1 MSNLMDSIKLKAKT
15 NIKRIVLPESI
26 DQRTV
31 RAAKIIASEG
41 LANVILLGNEKDLK
55 AKYKDIDFSKISII
69 NPETSDKFKSYSEL
83 LYALRKD
90 KGMTIDEA
98 KGLTKNPLYYGCLM
112 LKSNDAD
119 GMVAGAVNTTGD
131 VLRPALQVV
140 KTAPGIKTCSSCFV
154 MVMPEEGPG
163 KVYGQDGILIFADCA
178 VIPNPTAEQL
188 ADIAVSSAK
197 TARDLVGIKK
207 PKVALLS
214 FSSNG
219 SAKDPL
225 VDKVKDAVNI
235 LNGRDVDFL
244 FDGEMQADAAILESV
259 SKSKFPSSKIQ
270 GKANVLVF
278 PDLQA
283 GNIGYKLVQ
292 RLAGAEAIG
301 PILQGLNKPV
311 NDLSRG
317 CSIEDIVS
325 VVAMTSVIA

>member
-1 MSNLMDSIKLKAKT
+1 MPNLMDLIKTKAKADK
-15 NIKRIVLPESI
+15 KRIVLPESA
-26 DQRTV
+26 DERTV

-41 LANVILLGNEKDLK
+41 LANVVLLGNEKELK
-55 AKYKDIDFSKISII
+55 AKYKDIDFSKILVI
-69 NPETSDKFKSYSEL
+69 NPETSDKYKSYCEL

-90 KGMTIDEA
+90 KGMTIDDA
-98 KGLTKNPLYYGCLM
+98 KSLTKNPLYFGCLM

-131 VLRPALQVV
+131 VLRPALQIV

-154 MVMPEEGPG
+154 MVMPDNSPG
-163 KVYGQDGILIFADCA
+163 KKYGQDGILIFADCA

-197 TARDLVGIKK
+197 TAKDLAGIIE
-207 PKVALLS
+207 PKVAMLS

-225 VDKVKDAVNI
+225 VDKVKDAVNM
-235 LNGRDVDFL
+235 LTERKVDFL
-244 FDGEMQADAAILESV
+244 FDGEMQADTAIVESV
-259 SKSKFPSSKIQ
+259 SKSKFPASKIQ

-292 RLAGAEAIG
+292 RLSGADAIG

-317 CSIEDIVS
+317 CSVEDIVN

>member
-1 MSNLMDSIKLKAKT
+1 MPTLMDLIKEKAKA
-15 NIKRIVLPESI
+15 NKKRIVLPESG
-26 DQRTV
+26 DERTI
-31 RAAKIIASEG
+31 RAAKIIAEQN
-41 LANVILLGNEKDLK
+41 LADVILLGNEKELK
-55 AKYKDIDFSKISII
+55 SKYKDIDFSKIKII
-69 NPETSDKFKSYSEL
+69 YPETSDKFSSYSEL
-83 LYALRKD
+83 LFTLRKD
-90 KGMTIDEA
+90 KGMTLEEA
-98 KGLTKNPLYYGCLM
+98 KNLTKNPLYFGCLM

-119 GMVAGAVNTTGD
+119 GQVAGAVNTTGD
-131 VLRPALQVV
+131 VLRPALQII

-154 MVMPEEGPG
+154 MVMPENGPG
-163 KVYGQDGILIFADCA
+163 KKYGQDGILIFSDCA

-197 TARDLVGIKK
+197 TAKDLAGIKE
-207 PKVALLS
+207 PKVAMLS

-225 VDKVKDAVNI
+225 VDKVKEAVNL
-235 LNGRDVDFL
+235 LNQRNADFV
-244 FDGEMQADAAILESV
+244 FDGEMQADTAIVESV
-259 SKSKFPSSKIQ
+259 SKSKFPNSKLH

-292 RLAGAEAIG
+292 RLAGADAIG

-317 CSIEDIVS
+317 CSVEDIVN
-325 VVAMTSVIA
+325 VVAITSVIS